1 MRNVKFLNKQTV
13 AWALYDT
20 GNSAF
25 ALSALAVLFPLFLGS
40 YWSSGDEGA
49 LVTARLAWTTAA
61 ASLVVFLAAPVLGAI
76 ADSGGYR
83 KRFLF
88 AFALIGALA
97 SVGLGLAGEGDWPN
111 ALLLFFV
118 ASIGF
123 YGGNVFYDSLIVD
136 VSEPRNYS
144 LVSALGYSLGY
155 FGSALLLALHVSMLI
170 SPETFG
176 LESIGGVVRF
186 AFVSVGVW
194 WLIFVL
200 PLMVVVREKPA
211 TVAAG
216 QRPIVAAYRALVTTF
231 RKIQQYRQVVLF
243 LSAYTLYIAG
253 VFTVIFMAVNF
264 GQRLGF
270 EQTDLVTA
278 LLITNFVGFPATLLY
293 GYVGHRFGPK
303 KATYLGLAVY
313 IGVACWAVFLTDI
326 RQFFVMAITIG
337 CVQGGV
343 QGMSRSLY
351 ASLIPTEQSGEFF
364 GFYNMLTKLAHVVG
378 PMFVGIGGL
387 ISDDPKYI
395 LITLLPLF
403 VVGVALLGR
412 VDAANH
418 DSSLT

>member
-1 MRNVKFLNKQTV
+1 MPKTKFLNKQTV
-13 AWALYDT
+13 AWALYDC

-40 YWSSGDEGA
+40 FWSSGDDGA

-61 ASLVVFLAAPVLGAI
+61 ASLVVFLVAPVLGAI

-88 AFALIGALA
+88 AFALIGAIA
-97 SVGLGLAGEGDWPN
+97 SVGLGLTGEGEWPA
-111 ALLLFFV
+111 ALFFFFV

-123 YGGNVFYDSLIVD
+123 YSGNVFYDSLIVD

-155 FGSALLLALHVSMLI
+155 LGSALLLTLHVSMLI
-170 SPETFG
+170 SPTTFG
-176 LESIGGVVRF
+176 LASVGGVIQF
-186 AFVSVGVW
+186 AFISVGIW

-200 PLMVVVREKPA
+200 PLMMIVREKPA
-211 TVAAG
+211 TAG
-216 QRPIVAAYRALVTTF
+216 QRPIVAAYQALVATF

-293 GYVGHRFGPK
+293 GSVGHRFGPK

-313 IGVACWAVFLTDI
+313 IAVACWAVFLTDI
-326 RQFFVMAITIG
+326 SQFYVMAILIG

-351 ASLIPTEQSGEFF
+351 ASLIPAEQSGEFF
-364 GFYNMLTKLAHVVG
+364 GFYNMLTKFAHVVG

-387 ISDDPKYI
+387 MSDDPKYI

-403 VVGVALLGR
+403 VVGAVLLGR
-412 VDAANH
+412 VDEAVRDA
-418 DSSLT
+418 

>member
-1 MRNVKFLNKQTV
+1 M
-13 AWALYDT
+13 
-20 GNSAF
+20 
-25 ALSALAVLFPLFLGS
+25 
-40 YWSSGDEGA
+40 
-49 LVTARLAWTTAA
+49 
-61 ASLVVFLAAPVLGAI
+61 GAI

-88 AFALIGALA
+88 AFALLGAVA
-97 SVGLGLAGEGDWPN
+97 SAGLGLTGEGDWPN

-123 YGGNVFYDSLIVD
+123 YSGNVFYDSLIVD
-136 VSEPRNYS
+136 VSEPHNYS

-155 FGSALLLALHVSMLI
+155 FGSALLLTLHVAMLI

-176 LESIGGVVRF
+176 LESTGGVVRF
-186 AFVSVGVW
+186 AFISVGIW
-194 WLIFVL
+194 WLVFVL
-200 PLMVVVREKPA
+200 PLMMIVREKPA
-211 TVAAG
+211 TVAVG
-216 QRPIVAAYRALVTTF
+216 QRPVVAAYQALMTTF
-231 RKIQQYRQVVLF
+231 RKIRQYRQVVLF
-243 LSAYTLYIAG
+243 LSGYTLYIAG

-293 GYVGHRFGPK
+293 GSVGHRFGPK
-303 KATYLGLAVY
+303 TATYFGLAVY

-326 RQFFVMAITIG
+326 RQFYVMAIMIG

-351 ASLIPTEQSGEFF
+351 ASLIPAEQSGEFF

-403 VVGVALLGR
+403 VVGAALLGR
-412 VDAANH
+412 VDSTTY
-418 DSSLT
+418 DRV